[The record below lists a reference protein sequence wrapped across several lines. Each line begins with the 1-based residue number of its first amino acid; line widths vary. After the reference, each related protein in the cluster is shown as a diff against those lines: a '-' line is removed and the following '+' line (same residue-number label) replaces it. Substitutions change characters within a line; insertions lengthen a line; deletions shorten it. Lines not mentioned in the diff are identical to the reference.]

1 MAQPARKRLPR
12 EERVSAIMAAAR
24 IAFSDKGYE
33 AAVMADIAAHAGLS
47 EAALYKFFSSKRDL
61 FISVIEQW
69 YDELVADIEAHL
81 PKIEGAVPRL
91 EFLLNRHL
99 RTFAEEPGLCRAM
112 LQEARTMPDYVG
124 GRFQECN
131 RRYTGFMLETLKAGA
146 AEGAVRSDLPAA
158 FLRDAIF
165 GAVEHH
171 SFAYLTGRGR
181 MNVTNVTE
189 QFWALLRPALI
200 PAETL

>member
-12 EERVSAIMAAAR
+12 AERMDAIMAAAR
-24 IAFSDKGYE
+24 TTFSDKGYE
-33 AAVMADIAAHAGLS
+33 AAVMADIAAQAGLS

-69 YDELVADIEAHL
+69 YDELIAQIEAEL
-81 PKIEGAVPRL
+81 PNIDGALPRL
-91 EFLLNRHL
+91 EFLLQQHL
-99 RTFAEEPGLCRAM
+99 RTFADEPGLCRAM

-131 RRYTGFMLETLKAGA
+131 RRYTGFMLKTLKAGA
-146 AEGAVRSDLPAA
+146 AEGVVRNDLPAV

-171 SFAYLTGRGR
+171 AFGYLTGRGR
-181 MNVTNVTE
+181 MNVQKMTD
-189 QFWALLRPALI
+189 QFWALLQPALR
-200 PAETL
+200 AEGN